1 MSTFMLRGLVAA
13 QNRLAVRNEDGQ
25 ATAEYGTVMLIAVAL
40 GMAVL
45 ALVTGNKF
53 DGVLH
58 TMIEKVL
65 KVATGWIS

>member
-1 MSTFMLRGLVAA
+1 MSTLLLSGVIAA
-13 QNRLAVRNEDGQ
+13 QNRLSADERGQ
-25 ATAEYGTVMLIAVAL
+25 ATAEYGTVILIAVAL

-53 DGVLH
+53 DGPLH
-58 TMIEKVL
+58 AMIEKVL